1 MFTQGRV
8 YNSSVRNS
16 PNLEISVC
24 NRMNKLIV
32 SSLNGTLSSEANHYY
47 TGYYT
52 LHR

>member
-1 MFTQGRV
+1 MFTQRRV
-8 YNSSVRNS
+8 CNGSVCNS

-32 SSLNGTLSSEANHYY
+32 YSFNRTLSSEANHYY
-47 TGYYT
+47 AGYYM